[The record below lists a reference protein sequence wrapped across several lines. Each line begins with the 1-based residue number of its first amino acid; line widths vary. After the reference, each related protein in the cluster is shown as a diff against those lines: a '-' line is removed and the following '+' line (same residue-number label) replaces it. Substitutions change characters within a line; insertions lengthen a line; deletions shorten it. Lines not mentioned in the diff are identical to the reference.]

1 MEMKLFGDDLRVE
14 VDIWELFQFHDRR
27 DRIRSCQV
35 FYDLCVFL
43 SDLKDI
49 SIAILIL
56 LMGIQT
62 QCCFKIV
69 IEILLKIV
77 LGEIVLGSY
86 FGSHSKNREII
97 VKRHFDERSFLMIVD
112 DHITIFRL

>member
-27 DRIRSCQV
+27 DRTQDLV
-35 FYDLCVFL
+35 KLYDLGIL
-43 SDLKDI
+43 SDPKDI

-56 LMGIQT
+56 LMGIQA

-69 IEILLKIV
+69 IEIILKIV
-77 LGEIVLGSY
+77 LGEIVLESY
-86 FGSHSKNREII
+86 FGSYSKNRY
-97 VKRHFDERSFLMIVD
+97 MIVLKI
-112 DHITIFRL
+112 ITYDS